1 MEKKL
6 AELYNE
12 LVTIVV
18 SMIPEGWEKIYYL
31 GEVESNK
38 LSWSSV
44 FYFVDEKA
52 KEVIKSHEIPERYN
66 VSEEI
71 YNKLLEE
78 TNEILIKIY
87 DCFIENGQEPWE
99 QLSLSVNNEGDFN
112 IDYLY
117 GKMKDSDLGQMEREI
132 IWAFETFGYK
142 PKEGSYTRKIL
153 EKYISKK

>member
-1 MEKKL
+1 MEKQL

-12 LVTIVV
+12 LATKLV

-31 GEVESNK
+31 GEVEANK

-44 FYFVDEKA
+44 FYFVNDKE
-52 KEVIKSHEIPERYN
+52 KEVVKCHEIPEKYS

-71 YNKLLEE
+71 YSQLLEE
-78 TNEILIKIY
+78 INKILTKIY
-87 DCFIENGQEPWE
+87 DCFIENGQEAWE
-99 QLSLSVNNEGDFN
+99 QLSFSINNEGDFN

-117 GKMKDSDLGQMEREI
+117 GKMKHSELGQMEREI

-153 EKYISKK
+153 EKYISNK

>member
-1 MEKKL
+1 MEKEL
-6 AELYNE
+6 AKLYNE
-12 LVTIVV
+12 LATKLV

-44 FYFVDEKA
+44 FYFVDDKA

-71 YNKLLEE
+71 YNQLLEE
-78 TNEILIKIY
+78 TSEILIKIY
-87 DCFIENGQEPWE
+87 DCFIENGQEAWD

-112 IDYLY
+112 IDYFY
-117 GKMKDSDLGQMEREI
+117 EKMKDSDFGQMEREI

>member
-12 LVTIVV
+12 LATKIV
-18 SMIPEGWEKIYYL
+18 SMIPVNWEKLYYL

-44 FYFVDEKA
+44 FYFEDEKT
-52 KEVIKSHEIPERYN
+52 KETIKSHEIPERFN

-71 YNKLLEE
+71 YNQLLEQA
-78 TNEILIKIY
+78 NEILIKIY

-99 QLSLSVNNEGDFN
+99 QLSLSVDNEGDFS

-117 GKMKDSDLGQMEREI
+117 EKMKNNDLGQMEREI

-153 EKYISKK
+153 EKYISNK

>member
-1 MEKKL
+1 MEKKF
-6 AELYNE
+6 ADLYNE
-12 LVTIVV
+12 LATKIV
-18 SMIPEGWEKIYYL
+18 SMIPVNWKKVYYL

-44 FYFVDEKA
+44 FYFEDEIT
-52 KEVIKSHEIPERYN
+52 KEIIKSHEIPERFN

-71 YNKLLEE
+71 YNQLLEQ
-78 TNEILIKIY
+78 TNVILIKIY

-99 QLSLSVNNEGDFN
+99 QLSLSVDNEGDFN

-117 GKMKDSDLGQMEREI
+117 ENMKNNDLGQMEREI
-132 IWAFETFGYK
+132 IWSFETFGYK

-153 EKYISKK
+153 EKYISNK